1 MTVQPAPAASA
12 PPVGPGLGAA
22 QAITTAPPSP
32 RRRRRP
38 ALVLTGL
45 FLAATCLIM
54 LFPFIWALLSSTKPT
69 VVAFSNPPV
78 FSYQPTFQPYVNLW
92 QTTNFYLYL
101 GNTLIVA
108 VISTIVALA
117 IGLPC
122 AYALSRYGGVSSIIL
137 LVMALIF
144 RALPRFAVVLPMY
157 EISKAL
163 GIYDT
168 TYALAAAL
176 ITINQPFTIWLLR
189 NFFAEIPRELDEAAM
204 VDGCTRLGVL
214 RRVMIPLMGPGILT
228 AGIFVF
234 LFAFQEYLTAAVLTD
249 IDAKTV
255 PVFIATQIGQNLP
268 LLQQAAAATV
278 LLTLPVIGIAFIA
291 QKYLVAG
298 LNSGAVKG

>member
-1 MTVQPAPAASA
+1 MTIQVTPAEGADSLTLSKATTEPAH
-12 PPVGPGLGAA
+12 P
-22 QAITTAPPSP
+22 QRP
-32 RRRRRP
+32 RRRP
-38 ALVLTGL
+38 VLVLTGL
-45 FLAATCLIM
+45 FLVATCVVM
-54 LFPFIWALLSSTKPT
+54 VFPFLWAAISSTKPT
-69 VVAFSNPPV
+69 DVAFSNPPV
-78 FSYQPTFQPYVNLW
+78 FRYAPTLQPYVDLW

-101 GNTLIVA
+101 TNTLVVA
-108 VISTIVALA
+108 VISTIVALV

-122 AYALSRYGGVSSIIL
+122 AYALSRYGGVASVVL

-157 EISKAL
+157 EISKSL

-168 TYALAAAL
+168 TYAMAAAL

-189 NFFAEIPRELDEAAM
+189 NFFAEIPKELDEAAL
-204 VDGCTRLGVL
+204 VDGCTRLSVL
-214 RRVMIPLMGPGILT
+214 RKIMIPLMGPGILT

-249 IDAKTV
+249 INAKTV

-268 LLQQAAAATV
+268 LLQQASAATV
-278 LLTLPVIGIAFIA
+278 LLTLPVIAIAFIA

-298 LNSGAVKG
+298 LHSGAVKG